1 MQEIKSHSFKS
12 VYWFRSYL
20 SDQNQIVNVNDTES
34 DPSLVTC
41 GVPQRS
47 ILGPLLSLCYIT
59 DTELSIR
66 SECKLLL
73 YADDCAIL

>member
-1 MQEIKSHSFKS
+1 MQEIKSHSIKS
-12 VYWFRSYL
+12 VYWFRSFL

-34 DPSLVTC
+34 DPSLVSC

-47 ILGPLLSLCYIT
+47 ILGPLLSLCYIN

-73 YADDCAIL
+73 YADDSAIL